1 MREFAYASV
10 ESLMRQLNA
19 RKNNAIQNSNLNVY
33 KQLFDKERKQW
44 LEEREKS
51 EQKVD
56 QLQTTCHRQE
66 TALKNA
72 TKQV

>member
-56 QLQTTCHRQE
+56 QLQTTCHKQE

-72 TKQV
+72 TTQV